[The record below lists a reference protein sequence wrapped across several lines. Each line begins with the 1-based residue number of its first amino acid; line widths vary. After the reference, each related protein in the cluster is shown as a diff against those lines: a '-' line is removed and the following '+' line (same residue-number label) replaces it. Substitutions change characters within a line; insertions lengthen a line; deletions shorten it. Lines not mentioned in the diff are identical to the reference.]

1 MKKRVAVAVL
11 TACSAMAAPAN
22 AETYQFTNVTRS
34 TDSSGTSFELIRQS
48 ETVFRGTV
56 LICEGGCGRYPLQA
70 NLNNNI
76 LTVSY
81 LDRVEQFRFANFR
94 LYPLTQG
101 FTNDVM
107 FLCFEGR
114 AKVRNYQCYK
124 HAEYSIKYSW

>member
-34 TDSSGTSFELIRQS
+34 TGSSGTSFELVRDS
-48 ETVFRGTV
+48 ENVFRGTV
-56 LICEGGCGRYPLQA
+56 LICEGGCDKFPLRA
-70 NLNNNI
+70 VLTNNI

-81 LDRVEQFRFANFR
+81 LDQVEKFKFSNFR

-101 FTNDVM
+101 FTTAVM
-107 FLCFEGR
+107 FLCPGKR
-114 AKVRNYQCYK
+114 TTVNNYQCYN
-124 HAEYSIKYSW
+124 HAESKLKYSW